1 MTEENYNYRTNPLFL
16 RNQFKGKGKLQIPV
30 IPKFQ
35 IQSDDFHDLL
45 LIGFDKIGLNDTKYF
60 NRMVHFFLYDYKFER
75 IWKNPDTDL
84 EKLKHYRAVLS
95 PDFSMYVEMAPV
107 LQLYN
112 TFRNRWCGAY
122 FASKGI
128 RVIPTVS
135 WGNENTFEFCFDGI
149 EKGSTVAVSTYM
161 VSEHD
166 NRQDQKEF
174 FLKGYNEM
182 LRRIEPEKIICYN
195 EPFPEMQGDIVFVD
209 YDRSSW
215 KYMDKDSYTPSKY
228 AKYICGEEPLPLG
241 SNLIIKSGSVV
252 NENHQNYNSLV
263 QTGMG
268 SAYGAMW
275 KPNPNKPQDLVFKGP
290 PNTIQRIFI
299 PTKKG
304 GFWVMAKYDSNGNAI
319 LVRHETEH
327 TPGSGHSNPHDHIID
342 WNNPDQ
348 HPQVGKPINYPDD
361 KIPEFKSCH
370 RGGARCMRMYNFD
383 NIYRFHTISEFK
395 TSMRYG
401 AEVVIEWGGKEY
413 GIWSEDNMIR
423 ITCPNEPEKES
434 VFSTSDDALEYTLG
448 NDRLRDVITQVT
460 VIERTI

>member
-1 MTEENYNYRTNPLFL
+1 VTEENYNYRTNPLFL

-35 IQSDDFHDLL
+35 IQSDDFHNLL
-45 LIGFDKIGLNDTKYF
+45 LIGFDKIGLNDTKHF

-75 IWKNPDTDL
+75 IWKNPNTDL

-135 WGNENTFEFCFDGI
+135 WGNENTFGFCFDGI

-166 NRQDQKEF
+166 NHQDQKEF
-174 FLKGYNEM
+174 FLKGYHEM

-195 EPFPEMQGDIVFVD
+195 EPFPEMQGDIVFIN

-215 KYMDKDSYTPSKY
+215 KYMDKDPYTPSKY
-228 AKYICGEEPLPLG
+228 AKYICGEEPLPVG

-263 QTGMG
+263 QAGMG
-268 SAYGAMW
+268 SAYGGQW
-275 KPNPNKPQDLVFKGP
+275 KPKKPEDERFLGKPGEIKTTYKNGYRIDTKIGENCRATKERHHTDHNKP
-290 PNTIQRIFI
+290 
-299 PTKKG
+299 
-304 GFWVMAKYDSNGNAI
+304 WA
-319 LVRHETEH
+319 H
-327 TPGSGHSNPHDHIID
+327 TDPHDHIINWD
-342 WNNPDQ
+342 SP
-348 HPQVGKPINYPDD
+348 KPGFPNFEKPCINYPDGNV
-361 KIPEFKSCH
+361 PEFKDFKEAGYMSTV
-370 RGGARCMRMYNFD
+370 GTNSSEE
-383 NIYRFHTISEFK
+383 NRFKTISDFK
-395 TSMRYG
+395 
-401 AEVVIEWGGKEY
+401 
-413 GIWSEDNMIR
+413 DCMIR
-423 ITCPNEPEKES
+423 NGEVEFEWNEKIYSITHPQNGISISEANKQDTEKICFNADE
-434 VFSTSDDALEYTLG
+434 VMEYLVDG
-448 NDRLRDVITQVT
+448 VKLRDIITQVK
-460 VIERTI
+460 VLARTI